1 MRWAENGDL
10 LDYVKK
16 HGAVSE
22 PQACL
27 WFFQMVSAI
36 KYLHSK
42 NYAHRDLKCENI
54 LISKHMNVK
63 VADFG
68 FVRCCTDDNNQ
79 KIMSHTFCGSAGKL
93 ASSSFFRH
101 FLQITPPP
109 TSSAYAAPEVVSGTA
124 YDPMKSDVWS
134 LGVILFIVLNAVMP
148 FDDSNMG
155 KLIRDQKER
164 RYHIREELVGKLSL
178 ECKNMIRTLLEPN
191 PILRADIKTIYG
203 MKWLKKHVERAAQ

>member
-36 KYLHSK
+36 KYMHSID
-42 NYAHRDLKCENI
+42 YAHRDLKCENI
-54 LISKHMNVK
+54 LISKHMNIK

-68 FVRCCTDDNNQ
+68 FARCCADEKNE
-79 KIMSHTFCGSAGKL
+79 KIMSETFCGSAGKL
-93 ASSSFFRH
+93 ASSSFLRH
-101 FLQITPPP
+101 LLQITPP
-109 TSSAYAAPEVVSGTA
+109 TSSAYAAPEIVSGA
-124 YDPMKSDVWS
+124 PYDPMKSDVWS

-155 KLIRDQKER
+155 KLVRDQKER
-164 RYHIREELVGKLSL
+164 RYYIREELVGKLSL
-178 ECKNMIRTLLEPN
+178 ECKNMIRKLLEPN
-191 PILRADIKTIYG
+191 PILRPDINTIYG
-203 MKWLKKHVERAAQ
+203 MKWLRKHVERAVQ